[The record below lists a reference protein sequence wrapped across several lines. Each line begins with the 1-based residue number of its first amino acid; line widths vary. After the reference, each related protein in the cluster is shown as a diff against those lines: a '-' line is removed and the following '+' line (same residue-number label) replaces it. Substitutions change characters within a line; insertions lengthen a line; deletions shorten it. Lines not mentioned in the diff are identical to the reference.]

1 MQSGRAAGRA
11 GGLGRGQPCPTPSG
25 QCEGAKGAA
34 AG

>member
-11 GGLGRGQPCPTPSG
+11 GGLGRGPSCPTPSG
-25 QCEGAKGAA
+25 WCEGAKRVA